1 MILKLKWINASWS
14 SYRQLHVGRG
24 ETELLRLGI
33 RTD

>member
-1 MILKLKWINASWS
+1 MILKLKRINASWN